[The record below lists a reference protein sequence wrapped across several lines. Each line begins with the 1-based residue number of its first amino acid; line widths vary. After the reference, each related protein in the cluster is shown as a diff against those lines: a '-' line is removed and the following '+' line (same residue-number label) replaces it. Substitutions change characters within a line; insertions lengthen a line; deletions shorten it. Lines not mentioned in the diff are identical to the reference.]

1 MSLKFNFTGN
11 LKFNSL
17 DSKLPWL
24 QEGVSKSGN
33 DYRTLNLAVNAD
45 TNRAMTKLYSQKRDV
60 IKATDS
66 DKNEISV
73 DWDDR
78 LDKDVIKSFPSW
90 RKFVI
95 ANGDDRKEFIAE
107 ADVIDYVSEHLED
120 LKNGRYTVTG
130 NMKRSEYK
138 GKFYDGFEI
147 QNIYKVKDEDGDTA
161 KKRKSELRIT
171 GVIYLNKDSFDTE
184 LWKSEKR
191 LKIRAF
197 TSEYN
202 NDLKKN
208 QFVPIELIFDCGKVD
223 FENEKHRKLVNF
235 KLKNI
240 GAQLTDD
247 NKIKPII
254 KSKYVSMNIA
264 LKYINGAEEVE
275 FDESQLTETQK
286 EAIELGLKTL
296 DDFKPHGKIFGD
308 NIVEYR
314 FININLL
321 GDYKNG
327 YVEYPESTE
336 EFESNIWAINE
347 EEEVDLDEAAE
358 EESEAKEEKPE
369 ETDDEDD
376 EDLFD

>member
-24 QEGVSKSGN
+24 QEGTSKNGN
-33 DYRTLNLAVNAD
+33 DYRILNLAVNAD
-45 TNRAMTKLYSQKRDV
+45 TNRAMTKLFSQKRDV
-60 IKATDS
+60 IKATDA
-66 DKNEISV
+66 DKNEISA

-78 LDKDVIKSFPSW
+78 LDEEVIKSFPSW
-90 RKFVI
+90 RKYVV
-95 ANGDDRKEFIAE
+95 ANGDERKEFIAE
-107 ADVIDYVSEHLED
+107 ADVVDYVSDHLED
-120 LKNGRYTVTG
+120 LKNGRFTVTG
-130 NMKRSEYK
+130 NMNRSEYK

-147 QNIYKVKDEDGDTA
+147 QNIYKVKDEDEDAA

-171 GVIYLNKDSFDTE
+171 GVVYLNKDSFDTE

-202 NDLKKN
+202 KDLKKN

-321 GDYKNG
+321 GDYENG

>member
-45 TNRAMTKLYSQKRDV
+45 TNRAMTKLYAQKRDV

-95 ANGDDRKEFIAE
+95 TNGDDRKEFIAE

-138 GKFYDGFEI
+138 GRFYDGFEI
-147 QNIYKVKDEDGDTA
+147 QNIYKVKDEDGDAA

-171 GVIYLNKDSFDTE
+171 GVVYLNKDSFDTE

-202 NDLKKN
+202 KDLKKN

-275 FDESQLTETQK
+275 FDASQLTETQK

-321 GDYKNG
+321 GDYENG

-358 EESEAKEEKPE
+358 EESEAKKEKPE